1 MTGRTHDFDK
11 ENKRQY
17 IPLWGKS
24 LARDDQGD
32 QRIILKR
39 V

>member
-1 MTGRTHDFDK
+1 MTGRTQDFDK

-24 LARDDQGD
+24 LASDDQD